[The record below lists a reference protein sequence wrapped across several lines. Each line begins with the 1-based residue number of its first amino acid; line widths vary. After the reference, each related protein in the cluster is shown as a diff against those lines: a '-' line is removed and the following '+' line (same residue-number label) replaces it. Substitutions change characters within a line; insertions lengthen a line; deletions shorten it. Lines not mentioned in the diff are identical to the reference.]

1 MFDLSELND
10 IVLCFNRFTG
20 GKDSGFV
27 EFQHDNFFS
36 SVVVVGENVFLIPY
50 SALVDTGSLSV
61 LVRVSLQGRGSCPFV
76 IGVLVLKFVVWSFL
90 FE

>member
-10 IVLCFNRFTG
+10 IVLCFNCFTG

-50 SALVDTGSLSV
+50 SG
-61 LVRVSLQGRGSCPFV
+61 GYRGSPSARQ
-76 IGVLVLKFVVWSFL
+76 SFSL
-90 FE
+90 R